1 MILGIGSDVLEVSR
15 VERELARH
23 GAFVPGEVFTA
34 AEVAA
39 CAATRRPAEHLGA
52 RFAAKEAFLKAL
64 GSGARGLG
72 AFPEVEVIEEP
83 KGTPRLRLHGAVR
96 AEAARR
102 GVTRVFVSLS
112 HTPEVAS
119 ALVVLEQLPLE
130 HSSSM

>member
-39 CAATRRPAEHLGA
+39 AAAARRPAEHLGA

-64 GSGARGLG
+64 GAGAPDLG
-72 AFPEVEVIEEP
+72 AFAEVEVIDDPGE
-83 KGTPRLRLHGAVR
+83 TPCLRLHGAVR

-102 GVTRVFVSLS
+102 GVTRIFLSLS

-119 ALVVLEQLPLE
+119 ALVVLEQDPSE
-130 HSSSM
+130 HSRS